1 MWSTAAIAVP
11 LVAHALRPWYTHR
24 AARDDE
30 RNAGLP
36 GDEIV
41 PRPETCYTMAITIR
55 ATASA
60 IWPWLVQM
68 GQGRG
73 GFYTHEWIEN
83 LLGAN
88 IRNANRVVAAWQQ
101 LEVGDSVRLTP
112 DPYWGQPGQV
122 MIVAEIQRQRALV
135 FRQRLP
141 NGSTASWAF
150 LLVPQDGGTTRVI
163 MRRRGGRPTVFDRV
177 MSPGYV
183 FMDRGCCAAFVTE
196 SKGLPSSAERPPGTP
211 CRRNTGETF
220 AIYAASRINQLR
232 KSSSAASQIP

>member
-163 MRRRGGRPTVFDRV
+163 MRRRGGRPTIFDRV

-183 FMDRGCCAAFVTE
+183 FMDRGMLRGLRERVEGIAIFSSTAALVRHAGEILAKCSRFTLRLGSTRVE
-196 SKGLPSSAERPPGTP
+196 NRPV
-211 CRRNTGETF
+211 R
-220 AIYAASRINQLR
+220 
-232 KSSSAASQIP
+232 